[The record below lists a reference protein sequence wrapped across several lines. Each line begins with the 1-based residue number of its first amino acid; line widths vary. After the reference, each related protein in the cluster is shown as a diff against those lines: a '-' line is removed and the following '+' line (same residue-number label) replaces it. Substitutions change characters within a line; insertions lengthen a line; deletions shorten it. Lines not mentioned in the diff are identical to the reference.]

1 MSTEA
6 LPAVAALN
14 QRFLLDFPGEAA
26 RELESMSV
34 EDASA
39 LLAAHAPRAVVRAWE
54 ALAPDVA
61 REVLEL
67 LPAELSRHVL
77 AEAEPAAS
85 VAVLSQLEPEEREK
99 LLARLD
105 KEVAH
110 ELRELA
116 AYPEDSAGKMRD
128 TRVSPLRTGMTVGD
142 AIERLRAVR
151 RYGLRELYVVDDD
164 GRLAGRVE
172 MQDLALADR
181 ARPLAEIQ
189 RGVVAAVRD
198 LDPREEVVEVLQR
211 EPITVLPVVNHEGR
225 FIGVI
230 RQAELMAAVEEE
242 TSSDI
247 QTMVGASPDERA
259 LSRPWFA
266 VKKRLPWLQINLLTA
281 FLAAAVVGLFEGT
294 IAKFTALAVLLPV
307 VAGQSGNAGAQALA
321 VTMRG
326 LVLREISLRHW
337 PKVVWKEAA
346 VGLFNGL
353 AVALTTGIGV
363 YFWSGSIGLVYVI
376 SIAMVISMV
385 AAGLAGALVPILL
398 RRFGQDPA
406 TASSIILTTVT
417 DVVGFFSFLGIATLL
432 AGMLGAI
439 AS

>member
-1 MSTEA
+1 MDPEA

-14 QRFLLDFPGEAA
+14 QRFLLDYPGEAA
-26 RELESMSV
+26 RELEAMPP
-34 EDASA
+34 EDAA
-39 LLAAHAPRAVVRAWE
+39 RVLATHAPRAVVRAWE

-61 REVLEL
+61 REVLAL

-77 AEAEPAAS
+77 AEAEPASS
-85 VAVLSQLEPEEREK
+85 VAVLSQLEPGEREQ
-99 LLARLD
+99 LLAPLD
-105 KEVAH
+105 KEVAR

-116 AYPEDSAGKMRD
+116 AYPEDSAGRLMD
-128 TRVSPLRTGMTVGD
+128 ARVSPLRAGMTVGD
-142 AIERLRAVR
+142 AIERLRAIR
-151 RYGLRELYVVDDD
+151 RRGLRELYVVDDD

-172 MQDLALADR
+172 MQDLVLADR
-181 ARPLAEIQ
+181 ARALGEIQ

-198 LDPREEVVEVLQR
+198 LDPREEVVEILQR
-211 EPITVLPVVNHEGR
+211 EPITVLPVVNHAGR

-242 TSSDI
+242 TSLDI

-259 LSRPWFA
+259 LSRPLFA

-281 FLAAAVVGLFEGT
+281 FLAAAVVGLFEST

-337 PKVVWKEAA
+337 PAVVWKEAA
-346 VGLFNGL
+346 TGLVNGL
-353 AVALTTGIGV
+353 AVAATTALGV
-363 YFWSGSIGLVYVI
+363 YYWSGSLGLVYVI
-376 SIAMVISMV
+376 CVAMVVSMIV
-385 AAGLAGALVPILL
+385 AGLAGALVPMLL

-417 DVVGFFSFLGIATLL
+417 DVVGFFSFLGIATLF
-432 AGMLGAI
+432 AGMLGR
-439 AS
+439 